1 MATCVKKICVL
12 QIYIYIFYT
21 LAQANFDF
29 ILFQIT
35 SECPTDL
42 KSLSL
47 SDNKTLINETTGN
60 IDLEHA
66 YKAAILF
73 SAHFRYMAE
82 DWSIGRTCLDA
93 DLNMRMNEAYER
105 FVLYYLY

>member
-1 MATCVKKICVL
+1 M
-12 QIYIYIFYT
+12 
-21 LAQANFDF
+21 
-29 ILFQIT
+29 
-35 SECPTDL
+35 
-42 KSLSL
+42 

-82 DWSIGRTCLDA
+82 DWSLGRTCLDA
-93 DLNMRMNEAYER
+93 DLNMQMNEAYER
-105 FVLYYLY
+105 FVLYYLYQNPVLSVSVCSIFSPPPGVLFQIQAHI

>member
-1 MATCVKKICVL
+1 M
-12 QIYIYIFYT
+12 
-21 LAQANFDF
+21 
-29 ILFQIT
+29 
-35 SECPTDL
+35 
-42 KSLSL
+42 

-82 DWSIGRTCLDA
+82 DWSLGRTCLDA
-93 DLNMRMNEAYER
+93 DLNMQMNEAYER
-105 FVLYYLY
+105 FVLYVIELETQKFRKFKSVSAHTSKIKKDHYQIGT

>member
-1 MATCVKKICVL
+1 MSYQCVFTSFIL
-12 QIYIYIFYT
+12 T
-21 LAQANFDF
+21 LAWANVDL
-29 ILFQIT
+29 ILLQIT

-82 DWSIGRTCLDA
+82 DWSLGRTCLDA
-93 DLNMRMNEAYER
+93 DLNMQMNEAYER
-105 FVLYYLY
+105 FVLCHKVSN

>member
-1 MATCVKKICVL
+1 MT
-12 QIYIYIFYT
+12 
-21 LAQANFDF
+21 QANFDL
-29 ILFQIT
+29 ILLQIT

-82 DWSIGRTCLDA
+82 DWSLGRTCLDA
-93 DLNMRMNEAYER
+93 DLNMQMNEAYER
-105 FVLYYLY
+105 FVLYVIELET